1 MSRVAAQP
9 QVVRILRPRLACRR
23 GPDLRGR
30 SGVWRIHGSHQRR
43 QTRQPTWPGCTSS
56 SILDPLARVVA
67 VSSADDAAP
76 TPRAVRS
83 CYISHVRGS
92 LRHPAQSRCCVAD
105 DTCAP
110 ARSFGVFEATT
121 LTALVT
127 LIRLALEST
136 PSRECA
142 SIGAI
147 TRATIASGT
156 EIRLYA
162 AASAEKSAD
171 CLSHRRTTLNRRTTG
186 YAALMLHSGG
196 SPTLSTANPRCGNRG
211 FPHLLVS
218 PVLVSIP
225 WCSATARIRERF
237 SPPRR
242 GVLDVACAPRAGQR
256 PRFEGHT
263 VLMIDETGTLG
274 AAQARELFER
284 ARDAD
289 ARVMLLGDTS
299 QHESVGRGSVLRGLA
314 DEHGS
319 LDLVKTR
326 RANEEWLRE
335 LATDL
340 RAGVVSRALDVL
352 REKGRCASIGPMTK
366 RAWRW
371 CDRGRRR
378 RGPARAR
385 CWWRRAMMQ

>member
-9 QVVRILRPRLACRR
+9 QLVRILRPRLACRR

-43 QTRQPTWPGCTSS
+43 QTRQPTWPGCASS

-147 TRATIASGT
+147 TLATIASGT
-156 EIRLYA
+156 EITPLRGSERREIGGLSLAPSDDAQPTNHRLCCTDA
-162 AASAEKSAD
+162 AF
-171 CLSHRRTTLNRRTTG
+171 R
-186 YAALMLHSGG
+186 
-196 SPTLSTANPRCGNRG
+196 
-211 FPHLLVS
+211 
-218 PVLVSIP
+218 
-225 WCSATARIRERF
+225 RF
-237 SPPRR
+237 S
-242 GVLDVACAPRAGQR
+242 DV
-256 PRFEGHT
+256 
-263 VLMIDETGTLG
+263 VN
-274 AAQARELFER
+274 
-284 ARDAD
+284 
-289 ARVMLLGDTS
+289 S
-299 QHESVGRGSVLRGLA
+299 QP
-314 DEHGS
+314 S
-319 LDLVKTR
+319 L
-326 RANEEWLRE
+326 W
-335 LATDL
+335 
-340 RAGVVSRALDVL
+340 
-352 REKGRCASIGPMTK
+352 
-366 RAWRW
+366 
-371 CDRGRRR
+371 
-378 RGPARAR
+378 
-385 CWWRRAMMQ
+385 